1 MGISQTV
8 RMGVVLAVV
17 LALASCGDREGRK
30 GLFGK
35 RDRDSQAS
43 ESTNAPRARVPAAEE
58 EDGGTIWDLFE
69 NRDDP
74 NTTLRVNKYIWN
86 ASLDVLSFLPVEA
99 SDPFSGL
106 ILTGYGTP
114 PGGSRAYRATVHVR
128 DPALDA
134 RSLTVSL
141 HTRDG
146 RPVARETAV
155 AVEDAILTRARILR
169 LQDERL

>member
-1 MGISQTV
+1 MRFNPTV
-8 RMGVVLAVV
+8 KVGVVLAIL
-17 LALASCGDREGRK
+17 LALSACGDREGRK

-35 RDRDSQAS
+35 RDRDNASS
-43 ESTNAPRARVPAAEE
+43 ESTEPPRARASAAEE
-58 EDGGTIWDLFE
+58 EEEETIWDLFE

-74 NTTLRVNKYIWN
+74 NTTIRVNKYIWN
-86 ASLDVLSFLPVEA
+86 ASLDVLNFLPVEA
-99 SDPFSGL
+99 TDPFSGL

-114 PGGSRAYRATVHVR
+114 PGGGRAYRATIHVR